1 MKNPL
6 RSENYRI
13 YSWMTVCAVFILI
26 LLGGIVRSTGSGMG
40 CPDWPKCFGQYI
52 PPTAE
57 NQLPENY
64 QQDFLTKRSQKAVRF
79 ANLLSRLGFEK
90 KSNEILNDPTIF
102 EPEAFNAS
110 KTWTEYINRLWGAL
124 TGIFALLALLS
135 SLFWYKKD
143 KSITYLT
150 VLGVFLIFFNA
161 WLGSIVVSTNL
172 TSWVVTIHY
181 LLAYIAAMILMIS
194 AYKTYVPVE
203 LHSNQK
209 FNNWFA
215 IVLGITLIQII
226 SGTAL
231 RENSDLLVKTNTLTV
246 NGEINISGLGVSF
259 NWHRILAFLSV
270 VLNAR
275 VFQLLYNNKKNISKS
290 LLYLQGLVLVLVGIQ
305 ILTGSLNL
313 LYNFPLIAQVQ
324 HIFGAGILFGVQAY
338 GFIYFYFK
346 KTLVSNKNSA

>member
-1 MKNPL
+1 LKNPL
-6 RSENYRI
+6 RSENYRT

-52 PPTAE
+52 PPTSE
-57 NQLPENY
+57 DQLPENY
-64 QQDFLTKRSQKAVRF
+64 QQDFLTKRSQKAVLF
-79 ANLLSRLGFEK
+79 ATLLSRLGFEK
-90 KSNEILNDPTIF
+90 KSNEILNDPTVF

-110 KTWTEYINRLWGAL
+110 KTWTEYLNRLWGAL
-124 TGIFALLALLS
+124 TGIFALMALIS

-143 KSITYLT
+143 KSVTYLT

-181 LLAYIAAMILMIS
+181 LLAYIAAMVLMIS
-194 AYKTYVPVE
+194 AYKTYVPIT
-203 LHSNQK
+203 LRSNQQ
-209 FNNWFA
+209 FTHWFS

-226 SGTAL
+226 SGTSL

-246 NGEINISGLGVSF
+246 NGEINISGLGISF

-270 VLNAR
+270 VLNLR
-275 VFQLLYNNKKNISKS
+275 VFQLLYKNKKNISNS
-290 LLYLQGLVLVLVGIQ
+290 LLYLQGLVILLVGIQ

-313 LYNFPLIAQVQ
+313 MYNFPLIAQVQ

-338 GFIYFYFK
+338 GFIYFYLK
-346 KTLVSNKNSA
+346 KPLISN